1 MQVLI
6 EKIASYD
13 YDKIRRFLESVASQT
28 ALWQRLEGKKRILL
42 KPNMLGAYEPERAV
56 TTHPVVLEVL
66 IDMLREKDK
75 EVIVG
80 DSPGGTTSVE
90 QVYQK
95 TGLKELTERKQVQLV
110 NFSEYGVVNK
120 QTQHH
125 NFGIS
130 KYIFEVDAVINVAK
144 YKTHSLMYYTGA
156 VKNIYGTIPGL
167 KKSDYHKQNP
177 ELEKFSTLIT
187 ELYLAV
193 KPQIALNIVDGIIGM
208 EGEGP
213 SAGEVRRFKVM
224 FASLS
229 AGALD
234 TVAAQMMGFK
244 KEQLKYIE
252 KVLQAEGISEEEIQ
266 LEKRW
271 RSFQFKK
278 VKIKRVSI
286 FIKILAY
293 SPPVLKNIFHKLYN
307 YYPAFND
314 NCRLCK
320 VCVESCPVQAITIKE
335 GASKPEIDYEK
346 CIKCMCCHELCPYQ
360 VVYIKKSWL
369 AKFLIH

>member
-110 NFSEYGVVNK
+110 NFSEYGVVNR

-213 SAGEVRRFKVM
+213 SAGEVRSFQVM

-293 SPPVLKNIFHKLYN
+293 SPPVLKNIFRKLYN